1 MFFRVEVF
9 KTFLF
14 AFNMDDAMTLEI
26 AFRFETVICLE
37 SKKRNVLLQ
46 KMLFF
51 NRFEVQFNLT
61 IS

>member
-1 MFFRVEVF
+1 
-9 KTFLF
+9 
-14 AFNMDDAMTLEI
+14 MDDAMTLEI

-61 IS
+61 ISWN